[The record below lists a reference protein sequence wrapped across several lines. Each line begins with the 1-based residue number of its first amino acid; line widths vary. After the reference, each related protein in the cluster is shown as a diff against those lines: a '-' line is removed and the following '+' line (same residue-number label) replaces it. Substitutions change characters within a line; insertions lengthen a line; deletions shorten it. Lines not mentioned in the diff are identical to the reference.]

1 MNMIEMLALNERAF
15 EFRDYMRM
23 FYHPDYDGVYAD
35 EMNFTDDEIIEG
47 FAEYI
52 KDEEAYKGIM
62 KYGADT
68 VDRERVRDIIL
79 KMREVA

>member
-1 MNMIEMLALNERAF
+1 MNLNDMMKLCERVY

-23 FYHPDYDGVYAD
+23 FYHPAYDGVYAD
-35 EMNFTDDEIIEG
+35 EMNFNDEEIIEG
-47 FAEYI
+47 INEYI
-52 KDEEAYKGIM
+52 KNEEDYKNIM

-79 KMREVA
+79 NMREVV